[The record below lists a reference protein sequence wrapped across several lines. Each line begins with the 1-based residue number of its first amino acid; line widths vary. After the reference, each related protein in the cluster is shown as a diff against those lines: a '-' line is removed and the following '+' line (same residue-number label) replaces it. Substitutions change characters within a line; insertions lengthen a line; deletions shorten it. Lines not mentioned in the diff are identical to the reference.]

1 MAQELNRQG
10 TKPTYKQSILT
21 KNGLP
26 IGFSRQGQT
35 MPIEFI
41 NLNSSPV
48 IAVTVTTEKLWGK
61 KNDRERSLKNQQKMI
76 TESLGRKNDKV
87 EIKFEIYKEL
97 ECKQLLW

>member
-1 MAQELNRQG
+1 MAQGLNREE
-10 TKPTYKQSILT
+10 TKHTYKQSILT
-21 KNGLP
+21 KNGLS
-26 IGFSRQGQT
+26 IGVARQGQT

-41 NLNSSPV
+41 NLNSPSV

-61 KNDRERSLKNQQKMI
+61 KNNRERGLKNQQKMI
-76 TESLGRKNDKV
+76 IESLGRQNDKE